1 MRLSRAIGLLM
12 IGGVVLGAAARAQQA
27 GVPGTTQSQDGVY
40 SNSVRYARGQSLQ
53 PVFEGWEKN
62 ADGTFSMWFGYLNR
76 NYEERLNIPVG
87 ANNGFNGE
95 DMGQAE
101 VFEPRRSRFAFKVVV
116 PANFPK
122 DRDLVW
128 TVTANGVTQK
138 AFGSLWPVWEVDQGT
153 ISANRGSRTAVDFD
167 EPPNAAPRVVNPPP
181 KQEVDAGTPLS
192 LTLTVEDDGNPR
204 PRVDRGAS
212 VAGAQRRAGRTAAQR
227 FPASQLG
234 AVARTRHREVRS
246 EGDSRRRRQGH
257 HEDHV
262 RQAGQLRPARVCGGC
277 EHPHAARR
285 QRDRPPQVL
294 IDRVV
299 TRQPWRVCGSDQAL
313 LDRASG
319 EVHGR
324 AVSLVRFAFHPVL
337 PPDGN
342 VCANRGDGFSP
353 SGRCLRS
360 RCR

>member
-1 MRLSRAIGLLM
+1 M
-12 IGGVVLGAAARAQQA
+12 
-27 GVPGTTQSQDGVY
+27 PGTTQTQDGVY

-167 EPPNAAPRVVNPPP
+167 EPP
-181 KQEVDAGTPLS
+181 TPL
-192 LTLTVEDDGNPR
+192 
-204 PRVDRGAS
+204 
-212 VAGAQRRAGRTAAQR
+212 RAW
-227 FPASQLG
+227 SI
-234 AVARTRHREVRS
+234 
-246 EGDSRRRRQGH
+246 RRRSRKST
-257 HEDHV
+257 
-262 RQAGQLRPARVCGGC
+262 PAR
-277 EHPHAARR
+277 
-285 QRDRPPQVL
+285 
-294 IDRVV
+294 
-299 TRQPWRVCGSDQAL
+299 
-313 LDRASG
+313 
-319 EVHGR
+319 
-324 AVSLVRFAFHPVL
+324 
-337 PPDGN
+337 
-342 VCANRGDGFSP
+342 
-353 SGRCLRS
+353 